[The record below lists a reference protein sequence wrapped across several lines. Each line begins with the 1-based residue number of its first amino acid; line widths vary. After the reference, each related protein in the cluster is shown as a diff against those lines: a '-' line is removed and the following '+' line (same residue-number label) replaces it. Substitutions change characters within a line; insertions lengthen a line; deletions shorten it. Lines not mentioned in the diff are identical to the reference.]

1 MRILTIA
8 NTPPYVMGGAEI
20 QAYHLAKEWVKKG
33 HEVTVAGNR
42 NETGKI
48 LFSEDSNIGINS
60 VKIKIKNYNK
70 FTRALSYTISLSWFL
85 AKKRKKFDIIYCRF
99 VKEPTIVVCFLK
111 LFGVIDLPLF
121 SCTECT
127 GNRGE
132 AYFLSTFW
140 SSKWIVKLINKYNNI
155 INIISPDIEK
165 ELVSIGLNKEKFS
178 YIPNGTPISSEYF
191 PCNDEKEKK
200 DLVFVGRLVKRKNV
214 DILIKAVKKL
224 TDSGKNISLSIIGT
238 GPVENELKELSDSL
252 SLQKNIFFMGFVE
265 ENKKLECIAQH
276 KIFVLPSML
285 EGFGIVVIEAMKIGL
300 PVIVTN
306 CGGPEFFVDNSVG
319 RVAQAGS
326 VDSLADSIKDLFS
339 LETEQLDRMGV
350 SAQKKVMENYNI
362 LTLAERHLDIFRQL
376 I

>member
-33 HEVTVAGNR
+33 HEVTIAGNR
-42 NETGKI
+42 NKTGVI
-48 LFSEDSNIGINS
+48 LFSEDSDIGVNS
-60 VKIKIKNYNK
+60 IKIKTKNYNK
-70 FTRALSYTISLSWFL
+70 FTRALSYTISLSWL
-85 AKKRKKFDIIYCRF
+85 LVKKRKKFDIIYCRF
-99 VKEPTIVVCFLK
+99 VKEPTVVVCFLK
-111 LFGVIDLPLF
+111 FFGVVDLPLF

-140 SSKWIVKLINKYNNI
+140 NSKWIVKLINRYNNI

-165 ELVSIGLNKEKFS
+165 ELVSIGLNKKKFS
-178 YIPNGTPISSEYF
+178 YIPNGTPVSNEYF
-191 PCNDEKEKK
+191 DLSNEKEKK

-214 DILIKAVKKL
+214 DILIKAIKKL
-224 TDSGKNISLSIIGT
+224 TESGEDISLSIIGT
-238 GPVENELKELSDSL
+238 GPVENELKELRDSL
-252 SLQKNIFFMGFVE
+252 SLQENVFFMGFVGE
-265 ENKKLECIAQH
+265 SKKLECIAQH

-319 RVAQAGS
+319 RVAQVGS
-326 VDSLADSIKDLFS
+326 IDSLADSIKDLLV
-339 LETEQLDRMGV
+339 LESEQLKRMGEL
-350 SAQKKVMENYNI
+350 ARKKVVDNYNVSI
-362 LTLAERHLDIFRQL
+362 LADEHIAIFERL

>member
-33 HEVTVAGNR
+33 HEVTIAGNR
-42 NETGKI
+42 NKTGMI
-48 LFSEDSNIGINS
+48 LFSEDSNLGINS
-60 VKIKIKNYNK
+60 IKIKTKNYNK
-70 FTRALSYTISLSWFL
+70 FTRALSYTISLSCFL
-85 AKKRKKFDIIYCRF
+85 VKKRKKFDVIYCRF

-140 SSKWIVKLINKYNNI
+140 RSKWIVKLINNYNNI
-155 INIISPDIEK
+155 VNIISPDIEK

-191 PCNDEKEKK
+191 LFNNEKEKK
-200 DLVFVGRLVKRKNV
+200 DLVFVGRLAKRKNV

-265 ENKKLECIAQH
+265 ENKKLEHIAQH

-306 CGGPEFFVDNSVG
+306 CGGPEFFVDDSVG
-319 RVAQAGS
+319 RVAEVGS
-326 VDSLADSIKDLFS
+326 INSLTDKIENLLFQNQ
-339 LETEQLDRMGV
+339 EQLDRMG
-350 SAQKKVMENYNI
+350 ALARKKVVENYNI
-362 LTLAERHLDIFRQL
+362 SKLADEHIAIFQQL

>member
-1 MRILTIA
+1 MRVLTIA

-33 HEVTVAGNR
+33 HEVTVVGNR
-42 NETGKI
+42 NETGVI
-48 LFSEDSNIGINS
+48 LFSEGSDLGINS
-60 VKIKIKNYNK
+60 VKIKTRNYNK
-70 FTRALSYTISLSWFL
+70 FTRALSYTVSLSWFL
-85 AKKRKKFDIIYCRF
+85 VKNKKKFDIIYCRF

-111 LFGVIDLPLF
+111 LLGIINLPLF

-140 SSKWIVKLINKYNNI
+140 SSKLIIKLINRYNNI

-191 PCNDEKEKK
+191 PCNDEKERK

-238 GPVENELKELSDSL
+238 GPVENELKELRDSL
-252 SLQKNIFFMGFVE
+252 FLQENIFFMGFVE

-319 RVAQAGS
+319 RVAQVGS
-326 VDSLADSIKDLFS
+326 VDSLTDSIKDLLS
-339 LETEQLDRMGV
+339 LESEQLNQMGL

-362 LTLAERHLDIFRQL
+362 SILAERHIDIFRQL